1 MNRNIIKK
9 VATTFM
15 ICALAHNAYSQNI
28 AEGGPQF
35 ENYGFEEWAL
45 YDPNDERS
53 NEPVNWHAWMSAYGE
68 YNSLQNAKYQQIWP
82 SSNVRPGSSGDV
94 SVKITAR
101 DVLGVLTANGGI
113 TNGRIHVGSN
123 SVNDTTNFNITLR
136 DQETFHTPLGAYPD
150 SLSIW
155 VAFACEYQNQY
166 ARIRAIVHGDADFS
180 ERADAS
186 FNLPEMYCGQALQTF
201 PRTNAIYDTLNYNWT
216 RLSIPFVYDGPCDN
230 PEYVLFTLGTNQ
242 YPGQGLGN
250 EFIILDDILLIYNPT
265 LQIGDF
271 NTTRIALTGSDVP
284 VDIPYI
290 IEGTMSPSNINAD
303 KNIVTAQLSDKNGN
317 FDNAINI
324 GSIQSDV
331 SGIIEAAIPSN
342 TPFGDGYRIR
352 VTSTNYPLI
361 SDDNGFDIIIDST
374 LNINT
379 YSSEIR
385 LYPTIATNVLN
396 IDCKE
401 DIKNITI
408 YNQHGQ
414 IVKDINTSS
423 SARPIK
429 IDIENLQKGMY
440 HIIATTPSEKKSFK
454 FIKL

>member
-1 MNRNIIKK
+1 MKK
-9 VATTFM
+9 TATAFL
-15 ICALAHNAYSQNI
+15 ICALAHNVYSQNI

-35 ENYGFEEWAL
+35 ENYDFEEWAL

-82 SSNVRPGSSGDV
+82 SNNNRPGSTGDI

-101 DVLGVLTANGGI
+101 DVLGLLTANGGI

-136 DQETFHTPLGAYPD
+136 EQETFNTPLGAYPD
-150 SLSIW
+150 SLTIW
-155 VAFACEYQNQY
+155 VAFVCEYQNQY

-186 FNLPEMYCGQALQTF
+186 FNIPEMYCGQALQTF

-216 RLSIPFVYDGPCDN
+216 RMSIPFVYDGPCDN

-250 EFIILDDILLIYNPT
+250 EFVLLDDILLIYNPT
-265 LQIGDF
+265 LQLGEF
-271 NTTRIALTGSDVP
+271 NTNRIALTGNDIP
-284 VDIPYI
+284 IDIPYI
-290 IEGTMSPSNINAD
+290 IEGTMSPSNLNLQ
-303 KNIVTAQLSDKNGN
+303 KNVVTAQLSDKNGN
-317 FDNAINI
+317 FDNAVNI
-324 GSIQSDV
+324 GSVEADV
-331 SGIIEAAIPSN
+331 SGTIEASIPSD

-352 VTSTNYPLI
+352 VTSTNYPLV

-374 LNINT
+374 LIIDT
-379 YSSEIR
+379 YSSTIK
-385 LYPTIATNVLN
+385 LYPTVATNVLN
-396 IDCKE
+396 IDSQE
-401 DIKNITI
+401 DIKSITI
-408 YNQHGQ
+408 YNTQGQ
-414 IVKDINTSS
+414 IVKHIDSFSS
-423 SARPIK
+423 SGKTVVNIEG
-429 IDIENLQKGMY
+429 IDKGFY
-440 HIIATTPSEKKSFK
+440 YVIVTTHSEKKSFR